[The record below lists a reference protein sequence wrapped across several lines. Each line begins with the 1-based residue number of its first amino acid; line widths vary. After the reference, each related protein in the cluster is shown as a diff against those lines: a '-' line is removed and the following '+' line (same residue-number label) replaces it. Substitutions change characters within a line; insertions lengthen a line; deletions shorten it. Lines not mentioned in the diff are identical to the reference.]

1 MKQKFNVY
9 GMSCS
14 ACVNHVDSAVS
25 KLDGVISVNVN
36 LVSNSMIVEFDEKVI
51 DIDAIINAVK
61 NEGYDAKILE
71 DKDVKE
77 DVKKENKKILT
88 RIVISFTLLIP
99 IMYLS
104 MGPMMGL
111 PSIEY
116 LNDIHNCLVLGI
128 ILCVLTLP
136 VLIINR
142 IYFIRGYKN
151 LFTGKSNMDTL
162 IAIGSSASFIYAFAS
177 FIIAFIYVKNG
188 DIEKANSYKEN
199 LYFDSA
205 AMILSLVTLGKFLE
219 SLAKKKT
226 TKSIDKLIKL
236 LPDEALVLDSDNE
249 VIKKVSE
256 IRVNDLVVVKA
267 GERIPVDGI
276 ICKGSASLDTSSI
289 TGESIPSYVSIGD
302 KVVSSSLNES
312 GYIVIKATAS
322 GNDSTMQK
330 LIDLVDE
337 AANSKAEI
345 SRLADNVSRIFVPIV
360 LSIALITFITWL
372 IIGDLERA
380 FRFGISVLVISCP
393 CALGLATPVA
403 IMVSVGK
410 AAQIGVVNK
419 TAESIETA
427 CKIDTVVLDKTG
439 TITFGK
445 PTVSDVIGIKVGEEE
460 LLSIVYSLEKG
471 TIHPLSKAI
480 ISYCE
485 EKGIESKEVEASVYV
500 TGKGIKATIDGKMV
514 ACGNYKFIT
523 ELTGVDDKDINHLF
537 NGLSNDGKTIVLVSC
552 ENEIIGM
559 ISVIDEVKNESI
571 QAVKEFKKLGIEVV
585 MATGD
590 NSVTALAIG
599 KRVGIE
605 NVRAQI
611 LPEDKAKIVMEY
623 QSMGKRVAMIGDGI
637 NDSLAL
643 VKSDLGIA
651 IGEGSDIAIDYAD
664 VVLMRSS
671 LMDAVNAI
679 ALSKKTIRV
688 IKFNLFWAF
697 LYNVIAIPIAC
708 GVLNKIGIAINPM
721 ISSIAMSCSSLL
733 VVLTALTINTFKPI
747 RVLEHNANITS
758 NVINYENKEM
768 ERKDNMQ
775 EVVIKV
781 DGMMC
786 MHCEKRV
793 REAIMKVDNVRE
805 VNINLETKEV
815 RIKYET
821 ALDLESVKKQ
831 VLEAGYEYLG

>member
-9 GMSCS
+9 GMNCS
-14 ACVNHVDSAVS
+14 ACVNHVDSAVN

-36 LVSNSMIVEFDEKVI
+36 LVSSVMNVEYDEKVMSEEN
-51 DIDAIINAVK
+51 IIKAVK
-61 NEGYDAKILE
+61 DAGYDARVARN
-71 DKDVKE
+71 KDIKD

-88 RIVISFTLLIP
+88 RIIVSFALLVP

-104 MGPMMGL
+104 MGPMMHL
-111 PSIEY
+111 PTISY
-116 LNDIHNCLVLGI
+116 LDDINNCFVLGI
-128 ILCVLTLP
+128 ILCLLTLP

-162 IAIGSSASFIYAFAS
+162 IALGSSASFIYAIVS
-177 FIIAFIYVKNG
+177 FIIASIAIKNG
-188 DIEKANSYKEN
+188 EVDRANNYKEN
-199 LYFDSA
+199 LYFDSS
-205 AMILSLVTLGKFLE
+205 AMILTLVTLGKFLE
-219 SLAKKKT
+219 SIAKKKT

-236 LPDEALVLDSDNE
+236 LPEVVNVLENDEE
-249 VIKKVSE
+249 KIKDISE
-256 IRVNDLVVVKA
+256 IRVGDLVIVKA
-267 GERIPVDGI
+267 GERIPIDGI
-276 ICKGSASLDTSSI
+276 IYKGSASIDTSSI
-289 TGESIPSYVSIGD
+289 TGESIPTVVSCGD
-302 KVVSSSLNES
+302 KVVSSGLNIN
-312 GYIVIKATAS
+312 GYIVIKATS
-322 GNDSTMQK
+322 IGSDSTMQR

-337 AANSKAEI
+337 AANSKAKV
-345 SRLADNVSRIFVPIV
+345 SRLADKVSRIFVPIV

-419 TAESIETA
+419 TAESIEVA
-427 CKIDTVVLDKTG
+427 CQVDTVILDKTG
-439 TITFGK
+439 TITYGK
-445 PTVSDVIGIKVGEEE
+445 PIVSDVISYNVTEEE
-460 LLSIVYSLEKG
+460 LLSIVYTLEKG
-471 TIHPLSKAI
+471 TIHPLSLALV
-480 ISYCE
+480 SYCE
-485 EKGIESKEVEASVYV
+485 EKNIKSKEASNSIYI
-500 TGKGIKATIDGKMV
+500 TGKGIKAQIDGKMV
-514 ACGNYKFIT
+514 ACGNYKFIS
-523 ELTGVDDKDINHLF
+523 ELTHVNKDIDHMF
-537 NGLSNDGKTIVLVSC
+537 NGLSNDGKTAMLVSC
-552 ENEIIGM
+552 EKDIIG
-559 ISVIDEVKNESI
+559 IICVIDEVKSESI
-571 QAVKEFKKLGIEVV
+571 QAIKEFKKQGIEVV

-590 NSVTALAIG
+590 NSITALAIG
-599 KRVGIE
+599 KRVGID

-611 LPEDKAKIVMEY
+611 LPEDKARIVMEY
-623 QSMGKRVAMIGDGI
+623 QAKGKVVAMIGDGI

-664 VVLMRSS
+664 VVLMKSS

-679 ALSKKTIRV
+679 SLSRRTMKV
-688 IKFNLFWAF
+688 IKFNLLWAF

-708 GVLNKIGIAINPM
+708 GVFNKIGITINPM

-733 VVLTALTINTFKPI
+733 VVLTALTLNTFKPI
-747 RVLEHNANITS
+747 SVRIDESKI
-758 NVINYENKEM
+758 E
-768 ERKDNMQ
+768 ERKLNNMQ
-775 EVVIKV
+775 EVTVKV

-793 REAIMKVDNVRE
+793 REAILKVDNVRN

-815 RIKYET
+815 KIEYET

-831 VLEAGYEYLG
+831 AIDAGYEYLG

>member
-14 ACVNHVDSAVS
+14 ACVNHVDSAV
-25 KLDGVISVNVN
+25 KNINGVISVNVN
-36 LVSNSMIVEFDEKVI
+36 LVSNSMVVEYDEKVT
-51 DIDAIINAVK
+51 DASVIINAVK
-61 NEGYDAKILE
+61 NEGYDAKVAIN
-71 DKDVKE
+71 KDIKD
-77 DVKKENKKILT
+77 DVKKENKKILV
-88 RIVISFTLLIP
+88 RIIVSFSLLIP

-104 MGPMMGL
+104 MGSMIGL
-111 PSIEY
+111 PSIKY
-116 LNDIHNCLVLGI
+116 LDDINNCLVLGI
-128 ILCVLTLP
+128 ILSVLTLP

-151 LFTGKSNMDTL
+151 LFTRKSNMDTL
-162 IAIGSSASFIYAFAS
+162 IALGSSASFIYALVS
-177 FIIAFIYVKNG
+177 FIIASILVKNG
-188 DIEKANSYKEN
+188 DIDKALSYRSN
-199 LYFDSA
+199 LYFDSS
-205 AMILSLVTLGKFLE
+205 AMILTLVTLGKFLE

-236 LPDEALVLDSDNE
+236 LPEEAIVIEDGKE
-249 VIKKVSE
+249 VIKKIGE
-256 IRVNDLVVVKA
+256 IKVGDEVIVRA
-267 GERIPVDGI
+267 GERIPIDGI
-276 ICKGSASLDTSSI
+276 IIKGSASIDTSSI
-289 TGESIPSYVSIGD
+289 TGESIPTLVGVDD

-312 GYIVIKATAS
+312 GYIVIKAMSS
-322 GNDSTMQK
+322 GSDSTMQK

-337 AANSKAEI
+337 AANSKAQV
-345 SRLADNVSRIFVPIV
+345 SRLADKVSRIFVPVV
-360 LSIALITFITWL
+360 LSIALVTFITWL
-372 IIGDLERA
+372 VIGDLERA

-427 CKIDTVVLDKTG
+427 CKIDTVILDKTG

-445 PTVSDVIGIKVGEEE
+445 PTVSDVISLNGSEEE
-460 LLSIVYSLEKG
+460 LLSIVYTLEKG
-471 TIHPLSKAI
+471 TVHPLAKALI
-480 ISYCE
+480 TYCE
-485 EKGIESKEVEASVYV
+485 KKGIKSKNASDIVYE
-500 TGKGIKATIDGKMV
+500 TGKGIKATIDGKVV
-514 ACGNYKFIT
+514 ACGNYKYIT

-537 NGLSNDGKTIVLVSC
+537 NGLSNDGKTIMLVSR
-552 ENEIIGM
+552 NDAIIGLV
-559 ISVIDEVKNESI
+559 SVIDEIKNESI
-571 QAVKEFKKLGIEVV
+571 QAVKELKKLGIEVV

-599 KRVGIE
+599 ARVGID
-605 NVRAQI
+605 NIRAQI
-611 LPEDKAKIVMEY
+611 LPVDKAKIVMEY
-623 QSMGKRVAMIGDGI
+623 QALGKKVAMIGDGI

-679 ALSKKTIRV
+679 SLSKKTMRV
-688 IKFNLFWAF
+688 IKFNLLWAF

-708 GVLNKIGIAINPM
+708 GVLNKIGITINPM

-747 RVLEHNANITS
+747 RVLEN
-758 NVINYENKEM
+758 NVNKER
-768 ERKDNMQ
+768 EEEKNNMQ
-775 EVVIKV
+775 EVIIKV

-786 MHCEKRV
+786 EHCKKRV
-793 REAIMKVDNVRE
+793 MEAIMKVENVKE
-805 VNINLETKEV
+805 VDINLETKEV
-815 RIKYET
+815 KIKFET
-821 ALDLESVKKQ
+821 ALDLESVKKE
-831 VLEAGYEYLG
+831 VVNAGYEYLG